1 MRFQALSCP
10 IFILALSF
18 ASVSSQ
24 AAPLSPGDLAFRAG
38 NFTAAAT
45 AYGIEHTKNPKDV
58 QLLLRMGDLAL
69 YADKLTEAERDY
81 RDALAIDPTNK
92 WAARSLTDIQR
103 RRGSGDEFTVKDAG
117 ASAIVPFIATDP
129 LPVIRVKL
137 DGRRDANF
145 LIDTGAPAVV
155 LDPSVAK
162 ELGLKIEDAG
172 MGVFAGGLRAP
183 IRVATLGAISCGQVS
198 VDHVPVSVMPLEGAP
213 APKGVHVDGILGT
226 SFFYHFLATLDY
238 RHGQLILAPRTAS
251 SAFELS
257 AQQRGD
263 SSVPLWYVPDHFLFA
278 QARVN
283 DGTIRLFN
291 IDTGGEG
298 IGLQATLDTVKDA
311 RIALDEAH
319 KTRFLGGGGD
329 VTTIPFHA
337 TVTVGTTTVSDLPG
351 LYFPDGDQYGVFPF
365 EVGGTIS
372 HEFFRH
378 LAVTFDF
385 TAMRMVLTR

>member
-1 MRFQALSCP
+1 MRFQARFFPCL
-10 IFILALSF
+10 ILALSL
-18 ASVSSQ
+18 ASVRSQ
-24 AAPLSPGDLAFRAG
+24 AAHRSQGDQAFRAG
-38 NFTAAAT
+38 DFATAAT
-45 AYGIEHTKNPKDV
+45 AYASEHSQNPKDV
-58 QLLLRMGDLAL
+58 QVLLRMGDLAL
-69 YADKLTEAERDY
+69 FADKLTEAERDY
-81 RDALAIDPTNK
+81 RGALAIDPTNK
-92 WAARSLTDIQR
+92 WATRSLTDIQR

-117 ASAIVPFIATDP
+117 ATAIVPFIATDP

-137 DGRRDANF
+137 DGGRDANF
-145 LIDTGAPAVV
+145 LIDTGAPAVA

-183 IRVATLGAISCGQVS
+183 IRVATLGTISCGQVS

-213 APKGVHVDGILGT
+213 APKGVHLDGILGT

-238 RHGQLILAPRTAS
+238 SHGQLILAPRTTSA
-251 SAFELS
+251 AFELS

-283 DGTIRLFN
+283 DGAVRLFN

-298 IGLQATLDTVKDA
+298 MGLQATQDTVKDA
-311 RIALDEAH
+311 HIVLDEAH
-319 KTRFLGGGGD
+319 KTRFSGGGGD

-337 TVTVGTTTVSDLPG
+337 AVTVGTTTVRDLPG
-351 LYFPDGDQYGVFPF
+351 QYFPDGDQYGIFPF